1 MGQFLIEVFE
11 GTPIIR
17 AMMLFTSTSLILPM
31 LGIVSA
37 SCTVGSPQEKV
48 DADDQKTFFEES
60 CIKALEAQVRIEF
73 EASLQYI
80 LMAAH
85 FDQDSVSL
93 PNVAK
98 LFWTHA
104 DEERAH
110 AIEFI
115 KYLRMR
121 GAENNDFFGDSP
133 ITPIMNTYDWQGV
146 AEALQ
151 MALSMEK
158 NVTARMKLMI
168 DICSESGIEDH
179 HAGDWLA
186 GDWMEEQVQG
196 QRQLAGLINTLN
208 NFKRGHEGLAE
219 WMFDQEL

>member
-1 MGQFLIEVFE
+1 MGRGAAIV
-11 GTPIIR
+11 R
-17 AMMLFTSTSLILPM
+17 VMMLFTAIVSLVLF
-31 LGIVSA
+31 LYLSLVSA
-37 SCTVGSPQEKV
+37 SCSVSSPEPKVG
-48 DADDQKTFFEES
+48 ADDDRLYQDS
-60 CIKALEAQVRIEF
+60 CIRALEDQVRIEF

-85 FDQDSVSL
+85 FDQDTVTL

-104 DEERAH
+104 DEERSH

-121 GAENNDFFGDSP
+121 GAESNDFFGDSP
-133 ITPIMNTYDWQGV
+133 ITPTMNTYDWQGV
-146 AEALQ
+146 EEALQ
-151 MALSMEK
+151 MALTMEK
-158 NVTARMKLMI
+158 NVTARMKEMI
-168 DICSESGIEDH
+168 DICSMEANEDH

-219 WMFDQEL
+219 WM

>member
-1 MGQFLIEVFE
+1 MGSEVFE

-17 AMMLFTSTSLILPM
+17 AMMLFTSSSLILPM

-115 KYLRMR
+115 KYLRM
-121 GAENNDFFGDSP
+121 
-133 ITPIMNTYDWQGV
+133 
-146 AEALQ
+146 
-151 MALSMEK
+151 
-158 NVTARMKLMI
+158 KLMI
-168 DICSESGIEDH
+168 DICSESGMEDH

-208 NFKRGHEGLAE
+208 NFKRGHEDWQNG
-219 WMFDQEL
+219 

>member
-1 MGQFLIEVFE
+1 MGVFKS
-11 GTPIIR
+11 IIR
-17 AMMLFTSTSLILPM
+17 VMMLLTITSLILSTSG
-31 LGIVSA
+31 LTSA
-37 SCTVGSPQEKV
+37 SCSVSSSTAKV
-48 DADDQKTFFEES
+48 DANDPVAYKDT
-60 CIKALEAQVRIEF
+60 CILALEKQVRIEF

-85 FDQDSVSL
+85 FDQDTINL
-93 PNVAK
+93 PNLAAM
-98 LFWTHA
+98 FWTHA
-104 DEERAH
+104 DEERSH

-121 GAENNDFFGDSP
+121 GAESNDFFGDSP
-133 ITPIMNTYDWQGV
+133 ITPTMNTYDWQGV
-146 AEALQ
+146 EEALQ
-151 MALSMEK
+151 MALTMEK

-186 GDWMEEQVQG
+186 GVWMEEQVQG
-196 QRQLAGLINTLN
+196 QRQLAGLVNTLN
-208 NFKRGHEGLAE
+208 TFKRGHEGLAE